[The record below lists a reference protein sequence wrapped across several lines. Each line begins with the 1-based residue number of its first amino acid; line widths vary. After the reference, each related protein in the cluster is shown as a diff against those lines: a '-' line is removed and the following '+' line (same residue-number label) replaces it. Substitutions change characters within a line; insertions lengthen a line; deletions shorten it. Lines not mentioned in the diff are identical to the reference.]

1 MGYLTR
7 VALGPRRFYGEVP
20 TRLSALDLR
29 ATNLHPSRRF
39 QKSLMTPPLRTLYQG
54 AYCTVRSRAREKRL
68 LEWQGDR
75 QVYGKVRFQ
84 MIVITYL
91 DTYSFRAG
99 NRFCLTAISCRIGYC
114 SPIRFRY

>member
-20 TRLSALDLR
+20 TSLSALDLR

-54 AYCTVRSRAREKRL
+54 GPTALQDRVLAKRGRQSGKATGRCSEKY
-68 LEWQGDR
+68 
-75 QVYGKVRFQ
+75 VFK
-84 MIVITYL
+84 
-91 DTYSFRAG
+91 
-99 NRFCLTAISCRIGYC
+99 
-114 SPIRFRY
+114 